1 VTVHA
6 VRVEGVTLEGTVAT
20 CLGVDQ
26 DSGERVAFY
35 VEHRAAAAIAE
46 AVQAAEDVEAL
57 PVAEVEGW
65 QLAGR

>member
-1 VTVHA
+1 VTVHTI
-6 VRVEGVTLEGTVAT
+6 RVEEVTLGGTVAT

-35 VEHRAAAAIAE
+35 VEHREAEAIAE
-46 AVQAAEDVEAL
+46 AVQAADDLEAL
-57 PVAEVEGW
+57 PVAEVESW